1 MEATEVGRRKQCGR
15 GEARMDGKR
24 GRTARGG
31 RASPPLAW
39 PREETEGEPVGQ
51 AGKGGGGVVAAGGRN
66 GLQPSRE
73 PPKAVAPGLKFEKRA
88 ASGRGARPVE
98 PPSDHVQGS
107 GLLEATEQISL
118 QILGLSIRIEAGEIQ
133 GRGTGSKKQ
142 ISFWTGGSAP
152 HAAACVGV
160 NR

>member
-51 AGKGGGGVVAAGGRN
+51 AGKGGGGRRCCGGA
-66 GLQPSRE
+66 E
-73 PPKAVAPGLKFEKRA
+73 RA
-88 ASGRGARPVE
+88 AAE
-98 PPSDHVQGS
+98 PRAAQGS
-107 GLLEATEQISL
+107 GA
-118 QILGLSIRIEAGEIQ
+118 RF
-133 GRGTGSKKQ
+133 K
-142 ISFWTGGSAP
+142 
-152 HAAACVGV
+152 V
-160 NR
+160 

>member
-51 AGKGGGGVVAAGGRN
+51 AGKGGGGASLLRGG
-66 GLQPSRE
+66 GTGCS
-73 PPKAVAPGLKFEKRA
+73 RA
-88 ASGRGARPVE
+88 ASRPRQWRPV
-98 PPSDHVQGS
+98 
-107 GLLEATEQISL
+107 
-118 QILGLSIRIEAGEIQ
+118 
-133 GRGTGSKKQ
+133 
-142 ISFWTGGSAP
+142 
-152 HAAACVGV
+152 
-160 NR
+160 